1 MSIEGAVST
10 GGMLDVVS
18 INLGE
23 RDGMEIGNMLSIL
36 KAGAVVNDRV
46 QGGLV
51 TLPPE
56 KAGLVMVFRTFEKMS
71 FALILSAELPI
82 SIKDIA
88 RNP

>member
-1 MSIEGAVST
+1 MSVEGAVST

-23 RDGMEIGNMLSIL
+23 RDGMEIGNTLAIF
-36 KAGAVVNDRV
+36 KKGAVVKDRV
-46 QGGLV
+46 QGDTV

-56 KAGLVMVFRTFEKMS
+56 KAGLLMIFRTFEKMS
-71 FALILSAELPI
+71 FGLVLSAELPI
-82 SIKDIA
+82 SVNDLA